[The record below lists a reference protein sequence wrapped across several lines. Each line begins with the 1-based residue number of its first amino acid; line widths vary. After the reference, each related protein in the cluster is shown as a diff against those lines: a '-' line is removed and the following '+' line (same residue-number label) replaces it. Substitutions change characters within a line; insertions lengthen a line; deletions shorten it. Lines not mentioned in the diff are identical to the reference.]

1 MKTFNDQYR
10 VNHPI
15 VMIGK
20 HEADSGPY
28 WIGSVI
34 TPVGIVEVYAQSS
47 ERNGGSFTTLRVVK
61 SGYAHER
68 RYPRTHTDRGLTII
82 AHRFA
87 KEISLSA

>member
-1 MKTFNDQYR
+1 MKTNEKYK
-10 VNHPI
+10 VSHPI
-15 VMIGK
+15 VMIRK
-20 HEADSGPY
+20 HKTDSGPY

-68 RYPRTHTDRGLTII
+68 RYPRTHTERGLAII

-87 KEISLSA
+87 REIAFSA